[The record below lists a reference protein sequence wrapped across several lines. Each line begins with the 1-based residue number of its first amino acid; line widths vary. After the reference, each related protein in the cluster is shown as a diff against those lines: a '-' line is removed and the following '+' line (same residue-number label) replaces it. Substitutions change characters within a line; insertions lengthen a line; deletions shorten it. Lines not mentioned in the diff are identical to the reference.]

1 MSVLRPYKGYQG
13 SVEYDDGILYIR
25 LLHIEDSI
33 STTCATAQEVTPAF
47 HELVDDYIATCKSLG
62 EEPNRPFKGSFN
74 VRISPELHRSAAFS
88 ASARSETLNAWVA
101 GAIAQQV
108 QRDRQ
113 E

>member
-33 STTCATAQEVTPAF
+33 STTCASAQDVISAF
-47 HELVDDYIATCKSLG
+47 RELVDDYIETCKALG

-74 VRISPELHRSAAFS
+74 VRISPELHRSAAIS
-88 ASARSETLNAWVA
+88 ASARSESLNSWVA
-101 GAIAQQV
+101 GAIAEQV